1 MGSRALPGAEGT
13 RLGVGAAPGPSGGT
27 AGRPGGATSR
37 AGRPDDAT
45 GVRRALLVLDFDGT
59 LWRGNEPLE
68 SYAVAAS
75 HGLVPAE
82 REPYL
87 AAVRAFLG
95 GARWRVVG
103 TAAPPEDGWSAVASF
118 ALARGASQAQLR
130 DAFLRVREDIA
141 AGAFHM
147 EVPAGLVDFLAWSRR
162 WCRVVVATNSPASS
176 VEPVLDRLGLAGL
189 LDDIAAGASKPGSLV
204 WLVEGW
210 AERYGV
216 SRERVMSIG
225 DHYRNDIEPAVRAGW
240 STAYI
245 TPWRW
250 VPGPCSLVG
259 TRVEELLPGLREWVE
274 TVAAGPNGRGEP
286 ATTSP
291 EYPTASRT

>member
-1 MGSRALPGAEGT
+1 MGSKALPGAKGT
-13 RLGVGAAPGPSGGT
+13 RQGVGGVPRPTGGT
-27 AGRPGGATSR
+27 AGRPDGATSR
-37 AGRPDDAT
+37 ASMPGDAT
-45 GVRRALLVLDFDGT
+45 GARRALLVLDFDGT

-68 SYAVAAS
+68 SYAAAAS
-75 HGLVPAE
+75 RGLVPAE

-103 TAAPPEDGWSAVASF
+103 AAAPPEDGWSAVASF
-118 ALARGASQAQLR
+118 ALARGVSQAQLR
-130 DAFLRVREDIA
+130 DAFLQVREDMA

-147 EVPAGLVDFLAWSRR
+147 EVPAGLADFLAWSRR

-189 LDDIAAGASKPGSLV
+189 LDDVAAGASKPGSLV
-204 WLVEGW
+204 GLVEGW
-210 AERYGV
+210 AERYGA

-225 DHYRNDIEPAVRAGW
+225 DHYRNDIEPAARAGW

-259 TRVEELLPGLREWVE
+259 TRVEEILPGLREWVE
-274 TVAAGPNGRGEP
+274 TVAAGPNGSWG
-286 ATTSP
+286 P
-291 EYPTASRT
+291 ETLSRESLTASRT